1 MPTEL
6 IEREILKTCY
16 QRGELVEIANMDI
29 LITILTYSKYY

>member
-6 IEREILKTCY
+6 IEILKTCY

-29 LITILTYSKYY
+29 LITILTYSKYC